1 VPARRALVASVFL
14 VSAVLRLVAVD
25 RPINI
30 DEAFWIQRGG
40 AFVAA
45 LAGGHLDATY
55 TRPHPGVT
63 TMWLVGLSDVGW
75 CARGGERSW
84 ESCGRRLADD
94 RLPPLS
100 AYVVP
105 RCVQAI
111 ITAALLALMASLSVQ
126 WLGLRPAA
134 LGCGLLAFE
143 PFFLGYQ
150 RFITTD
156 ALATDLGAVAA
167 LWFLLY
173 LREGHR
179 RRLVFSGLAFGLA
192 VATKLPAVLL
202 AAPLLISVVVVESGG
217 WPGFPAR
224 GFRRRALE
232 LMVWAAVGM
241 AVVVAIWPVLWV
253 RPLGMLRQ
261 LLTDLGPETR
271 TNAFRFDDSGWAFY
285 ARVLAWRFSPLLQT
299 GGLVSV
305 AALLWTAGRRQR
317 PRRPELEALAG
328 LVLVPLVLLRAAGE
342 SGVDRYLLPVVP
354 PLALLAGAGWD
365 LVRERLAR
373 RWSTPAMAALV
384 PVAVVGGQLTMLL
397 PYLPDGITFYSP
409 LLGGPAAAGHALT
422 IGQGEGLERAAWYL
436 NAEPGAASRIAVVPG
451 FASALAPYFRGRTI
465 EVSPASRDEWVAAD
479 RVVLYI
485 RQMQTGWPDPTL
497 VAYVASQQRPLYTVR
512 LHGLDYAR
520 VYAGPIVVPPELRE
534 AAPRPAVR

>member
-1 VPARRALVASVFL
+1 M
-14 VSAVLRLVAVD
+14 SAVLRLVAVD

-30 DEAFWIQRGG
+30 DEALWIQRGG

-75 CARGGERSW
+75 CAMVGDRSW
-84 ESCGRRLADD
+84 ESCARRLADD

-105 RCVQAI
+105 RCVQAV

-134 LGCGLLAFE
+134 LGGGLLAFE

-232 LMVWAAVGM
+232 LTVWAAVGV
-241 AVVVAIWPVLWV
+241 AIAVAIWPALWV
-253 RPLGMLRQ
+253 RPLGLLRQ
-261 LLTDLGPETR
+261 LWADLGSETHA
-271 TNAFRFDDSGWAFY
+271 NAFRSDDKGWAFY
-285 ARVLAWRFSPLLQT
+285 PRVLAWRFTPLMQAGALI
-299 GGLVSV
+299 GV
-305 AALLWTAGRRQR
+305 AALLWPARRRRQA
-317 PRRPELEALAG
+317 RRAELEALAG
-328 LVLVPLVLLRAAGE
+328 LVVVTLVLLRLAGE
-342 SGVDRYLLPVVP
+342 AGVDRYLLPVVP
-354 PLALLAGAGWD
+354 FLALLAGAGWD
-365 LVRERLAR
+365 LVRDRLAV
-373 RWSTPAMAALV
+373 RWARPAAAALV
-384 PVAVVGGQLTMLL
+384 PTAVVVGQLAMFL
-397 PYLPDGITFYSP
+397 PHLPEGITFYNP
-409 LLGGPAAAGHALT
+409 LLGGAAAAGHALAM
-422 IGQGEGLERAAWYL
+422 GQGEGLDRAAWYL
-436 NAEPGAASRIAVVPG
+436 NAEPGAASRVAAAPG
-451 FASALAPYFRGRTI
+451 FASAFAPYFRGRTI

-485 RQMQTGWPDPTL
+485 RQTQTGWPDPTL

-534 AAPRPAVR
+534 AAPPPAVP